1 MGSEFDLQAAE
12 LRITYD
18 PDGDQNLST
27 TARSDGLGLS
37 KPRFG
42 LVGANS
48 LRLVVRQNS
57 NRNCSA
63 TSSPARGRMMTIV
76 WEPSSPISGQPLGWT
91 LTLSALADNDGIIR
105 IDGLPT
111 GRYLIGAQDSNISDD
126 VRIERAG
133 ESEMIL
139 CVAPAT
145 SGGS

>member
-1 MGSEFDLQAAE
+1 
-12 LRITYD
+12 
-18 PDGDQNLST
+18 
-27 TARSDGLGLS
+27 
-37 KPRFG
+37 
-42 LVGANS
+42 
-48 LRLVVRQNS
+48 
-57 NRNCSA
+57 
-63 TSSPARGRMMTIV
+63 MMTIV